1 MNAPIAIFAYR
12 RAGHL
17 KSMLETLSRCAEFE
31 QSPIIVF
38 VDGPKGDEDRS
49 DVLAVREVLSELGWN
64 NLKVVCSEENKG
76 LKRSISEG
84 VTSVVKNYGRAIV
97 LEDDLHLSPV
107 ALQFFNAALDKYADE
122 PRVWSISGYMYDV
135 PALRSRT
142 EALFIPFAQSW
153 GWATWER
160 AWTQFDVD
168 APIPEN
174 ILETRSFRRAFSA
187 NGISD
192 FANMLRLARGGY
204 INSWYVRWYF
214 KIFSEGGV
222 SLFPPVTLVTNRGI
236 SSTGG
241 THAGRLNPYDL
252 LVKPHRPAQALVDMP
267 DDVSIDYA
275 AMDVIPK
282 SWEASVIRT
291 IHKAG
296 YIKRKL
302 KRLLASRSKNTR
314 ATITTRS

>member
-17 KSMLETLSRCAEFE
+17 KAMLETLSRCVEFE
-31 QSPIIVF
+31 QSPVIVF
-38 VDGPKGDEDRS
+38 VDGPKGAEDRS
-49 DVLAVREVLSELGWN
+49 HVLAVRDVVSNLDWN
-64 NLKVVCSEENKG
+64 NLEVVFSEQNKG

-84 VTSVVKNYGRAIV
+84 VTSVIRRHGRAIV

-107 ALQFFNAALDKYADE
+107 ALQFFNKALDKYADE

-135 PALRSRT
+135 PELRSRKD
-142 EALFIPFAQSW
+142 AFFIPFAQSW

-160 AWTQFDVD
+160 AWTQFDLD
-168 APIPEN
+168 AAIPN
-174 ILETRSFRRAFSA
+174 DILETRSFRRAFSV

-192 FANMLRLARGGY
+192 FANMLRLARDGH

-241 THAGRLNPYDL
+241 THASLLNPYDM
-252 LVKPHRPAQALVDMP
+252 LVKPQPPAQALVGLP
-267 DDVSIDYA
+267 DRVAVDYP

-282 SWEASVIRT
+282 SWEATVIRT
-291 IHKAG
+291 IHTAG
-296 YIKRKL
+296 SVKRKL
-302 KRLLASRSKNTR
+302 QRLLHG
-314 ATITTRS
+314 